1 MYIYIYIYIYIQ
13 IYIYIYIYIYLFII
27 GLVVHSTGQDIIL
40 SLSMEKGFFIA
51 ISGQSN
57 KQWPVKKTVGQ
68 TNHNIHHYIRFN
80 LTYKKISHD
89 PFPIPSPPFFKFTI
103 PTAYQQSPPLL
114 LILTNVHFSLEKWGS
129 NYVFK

>member
-1 MYIYIYIYIYIQ
+1 M
-13 IYIYIYIYIYLFII
+13 FII
-27 GLVVHSTGQDIIL
+27 GLVVHSTGQDI
-40 SLSMEKGFFIA
+40 KGFFIA

-68 TNHNIHHYIRFN
+68 TNHKIHHYIRLN

-89 PFPIPSPPFFKFTI
+89 PFPIPSPPFFKFPI

-129 NYVFK
+129 NYVLK